1 VAAVFVAVYPP
12 NPQVLGYY
20 TLSAAA
26 VDLAK
31 IPAKMAKGLPRYPR
45 VPVTLLGRLAVDRGR
60 QGMGLGELLLV
71 DALQRSLA
79 QTTEIGSVAVV
90 VDALNREVAGF
101 YTKYGFSRL
110 TDNGDRLIM
119 PMARIATAFGA
130 GS

>member
-1 VAAVFVAVYPP
+1 VAVYPP

-45 VPVTLLGRLAVDRGR
+45 VPITLLGRLAVDRGR